1 MATNI
6 EMPKLS
12 ETMSEGILLRWNKQI
27 GDFVDI
33 GEIIAEVE
41 TDKATISIECFD
53 DGYLIETCAKEGQK
67 VPVGATIA
75 ILDTTMP
82 QQQAETSWV
91 EPVPAQEGQVWDEN
105 ALKELPRRCISSLA
119 RKLAIQTKTHIL
131 SLTGNG
137 SGPRGRIMS
146 SDVEKAQAAQSGPSV
161 TPPRLQP
168 TADLPKASAPAAA
181 TAPTPAVK
189 QAPARPVPAS
199 SEDSSLIPL
208 SQRQKFVAA
217 QSSTSKSTTPHFYM
231 TVEVD
236 VTQLAVLRDQINKQA
251 ERTHGHHYTIND
263 FVMKA
268 IINACKIVPEINA
281 SFDEEKQ
288 GIILHKNI
296 DINVAVD
303 VNKSVLIP
311 LVKSAQEKTILQI
324 SSEIRDMASR
334 AKENKLRSSDFGTGT
349 ITLSNLG
356 AVGVSNFYAIINTP
370 QASIVTVGAVTEKP
384 VVRRGSVVIG
394 RCMSL
399 SLSCDHRVIT
409 GPEAARFLAEAKILL
424 ETPSLLLV

>member
-53 DGYLIETCAKEGQK
+53 DGYLIETCAEEGQK

-75 ILDTTMP
+75 VLDTTMP
-82 QQQAETSWV
+82 QQQTAVRQAPTA
-91 EPVPAQEGQVWDEN
+91 AQESPVWDEN
-105 ALKELPRRCISSLA
+105 AIKELPRRCISSLA
-119 RKLAIQTKTHIL
+119 RKLAIQTKTDVQPL
-131 SLTGNG
+131 SGIG

-146 SDVEKAQAAQSGPSV
+146 RDVAKAQAAQASLAA
-161 TPPRLQP
+161 TPAQMPAH
-168 TADLPKASAPAAA
+168 ADLPKAPAPAAA
-181 TAPTPAVK
+181 VSP
-189 QAPARPVPAS
+189 APAKPVPAS

-268 IINACKIVPEINA
+268 IINACKIVPAINA

-288 GIILHKNI
+288 GIILHKHI

-311 LVKSAQEKTILQI
+311 LVKGTQEKTILQI
-324 SSEIRDMASR
+324 SNEIRDMAAR

-356 AVGVSNFYAIINTP
+356 AVGVSNFFAIINTP
-370 QASIVTVGAVTEKP
+370 QAAIVTVGAVTEKP
-384 VVRRGSVVIG
+384 VVRRGSVTVG

-399 SLSCDHRVIT
+399 SVSCDHRVIT
-409 GPEAARFLAEAKILL
+409 GPEAARFLGEARILL